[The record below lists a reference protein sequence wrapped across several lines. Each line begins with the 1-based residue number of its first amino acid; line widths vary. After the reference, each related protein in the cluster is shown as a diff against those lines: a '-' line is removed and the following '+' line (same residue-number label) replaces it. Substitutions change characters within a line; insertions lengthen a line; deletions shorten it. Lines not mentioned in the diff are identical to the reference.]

1 MAHSLVMIPVP
12 DLEAVVRPRL
22 QRLSPELVPDDA
34 DETLAHITVL
44 GPFVERGDL
53 TDGVLD
59 ELERFFAD
67 VTPFEFTLTGIHTFP
82 SGTVYLSPSPAAPF
96 RNLTHALF
104 RAFPEHA
111 PYRGAFDEV
120 VPHLSVPLA
129 PDETVETLER
139 ELSARFPMAAYAREA
154 ALYWWEPGA
163 SRTLATFPFGTS
175 AA

>member
-22 QRLSPELVPDDA
+22 QRVAPELVPDDP
-34 DETLAHITVL
+34 DETVAHITVL
-44 GPFVERGDL
+44 GPFVPLADL
-53 TDGVLD
+53 TDGVID
-59 ELERFFAD
+59 ELERFFGD
-67 VTPFEFTLTGIHTFP
+67 VTPFEFSLTGIHEFP
-82 SGTVYLSPSPAAPF
+82 GGTVYLSPNPAAPF
-96 RNLTHALF
+96 RHLTHALF
-104 RAFPEHA
+104 RTFPEHA

-120 VPHLSVPLA
+120 VPHLSVPM
-129 PDETVETLER
+129 PPGETVESLER
-139 ELSARFPMAAYAREA
+139 ERSPRFPVAAYASQA